1 MRVGVVSDTH
11 MYSFE
16 EMPQKLVRALSE
28 VDSIVHAGDLV
39 SLEVLEGLR
48 RLGEVTAVWGNMD
61 SAELKGL
68 LPETEMVVVG
78 GKKIGIA
85 HGSGGPWGIEDRVR
99 RLFDEVD
106 IIIYGHSH
114 VARNERNRGTF
125 FFNPG
130 QGRRSFGILTIEE
143 DVKGEIIEL

>member
-16 EMPQKLVRALSE
+16 QMPQKLIGALSE
-28 VDSIVHAGDLV
+28 VDLIVHAGDLV

-85 HGSGGPWGIEDRVR
+85 HGSGGPSGIEDRVR

-106 IIIYGHSH
+106 VIIYGHSH
-114 VARNERNRGTF
+114 EAKNERIGGTL

-143 DVKGEIIEL
+143 DVKGEIIKL

>member
-16 EMPQKLVRALSE
+16 EMPQKLIGALSE
-28 VDSIVHAGDLV
+28 VDLTVHAGDLV

-68 LPETEMVVVG
+68 LPETEIVVVG

-130 QGRRSFGILTIEE
+130 RGRRSFGILTIEE